1 VRIDRLRAAL
11 PRFVQ
16 RWLSRG
22 LPRSATTHPP
32 TLTKAPVQI
41 SRHGGFATR
50 GAVKSV
56 LQHSPGVRRSV
67 RMRAP
72 RADADF
78 FLVLVSP

>member
-1 VRIDRLRAAL
+1 L
-11 PRFVQ
+11 
-16 RWLSRG
+16 
-22 LPRSATTHPP
+22 TT
-32 TLTKAPVQI
+32 APVQI